1 MGKRKRESA
10 LKLKEQKKVTARLR
24 EIPTSPR
31 KMRLVADM
39 VRGLQVDKATYLLEH
54 SPQYATIAM
63 AKLLKSAVSN
73 WEIKNVDKDITTLYI
88 KEVFVD
94 GGTMLKRLKPAPQGR
109 GHRIRRRSN
118 HITIVLDNK

>member
-73 WEIKNVDKDITTLYI
+73 WEIKNVDKDIITLYI